1 MRSFFEI
8 LVGESA
14 ISTMGSAVATMA
26 MANDILG
33 FISIFPQGE
42 DDALPGGADL
52 GTGWNVGT
60 AGQGDGGQCPAQ
72 GFWRWQVSQQLHT
85 TFGFSVQIWKKTAQ
99 VSNYLFNSKS
109 ALPIQLLMFWKETL
123 ILKYRRFLCIY
134 LIEAFKKCLLMT
146 WSHTFFM

>member
-1 MRSFFEI
+1 M
-8 LVGESA
+8 
-14 ISTMGSAVATMA
+14 AT
-26 MANDILG
+26 ANDILG

-60 AGQGDGGQCPAQ
+60 AGQRDGGT
-72 GFWRWQVSQQLHT
+72 VSSSGILEVASFT
-85 TFGFSVQIWKKTAQ
+85 TTIYDICFSVQIWRKTTQ

-123 ILKYRRFLCIY
+123 VLKYRRFLCIY
-134 LIEAFKKCLLMT
+134 LIEAFKECLLMT